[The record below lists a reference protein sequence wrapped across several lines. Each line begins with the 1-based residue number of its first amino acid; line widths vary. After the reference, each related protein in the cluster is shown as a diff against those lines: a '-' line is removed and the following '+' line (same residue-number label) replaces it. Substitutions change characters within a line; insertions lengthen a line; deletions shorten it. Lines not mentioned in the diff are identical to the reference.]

1 LPRFILKGREHDRE
15 KREPVFGNDHAP
27 NNETVMTELSDE
39 LLIAYVDGQLA
50 RKQASAVDKVLE
62 QDDVIAKRVNALK
75 DAHSRLEAAFDAIL
89 AGEQADAET
98 QPVPQGPG
106 LFIPRDTLVKTG
118 LAAAGIVAAFF
129 LIIAGYGWPLVMPEV
144 DRLSLAPVDP
154 EHVGSVPPTWQQEAA
169 RAQALLSR
177 DSVEVGLDG
186 QGNRDLIAFQLA
198 RAIGPRFALPDLT
211 PHGYRFMRAQLLQ
224 FGAEPLAQI
233 LYLGS
238 RGAPL
243 ALYVSKGEGTQAPSF
258 RRYGGIGGVAW
269 SQGGLSYLLAGDEP
283 EAPLL
288 KLADTIR
295 MAKPEPVAAST
306 DRSPP
311 PPPPRPKPKS

>member
-1 LPRFILKGREHDRE
+1 
-15 KREPVFGNDHAP
+15 
-27 NNETVMTELSDE
+27 MTELSDE
-39 LLIAYVDGQLA
+39 LLVAYVDGQLA
-50 RKQASAVDKVLE
+50 RKQSSAVDKVLQ
-62 QDDVIAKRVNALK
+62 QDDVIAKRVDALK

-106 LFIPRDTLVKTG
+106 LFIPRDTLIKTG
-118 LAAAGIVAAFF
+118 LSAAGIAAAFV
-129 LIIAGYGWPLVMPEV
+129 LIVAGYGWPLVMPEAA
-144 DRLSLAPVDP
+144 RNALAPADP
-154 EHVGSVPPTWQQEAA
+154 EYVGSVPLTWQEEAA
-169 RAQALLSR
+169 RAQALLGR
-177 DSVEVGLDG
+177 ASVEVGLDS

-198 RAIGPRFALPDLT
+198 QAIGPRFDLPDLS
-211 PHGYRFMRAQLLQ
+211 PQGFRFTRAQLLQ

-243 ALYVSKGEGTQAPSF
+243 ALYVGKGEGTRAPAF
-258 RRYGGIGGVAW
+258 KRYGGIGGVAW

-283 EAPLL
+283 AAPLL
-288 KLADTIR
+288 KLADAIR
-295 MAKPEPVAAST
+295 TAKEPAAAPA

-311 PPPPRPKPKS
+311 PPAPRPKPKP